1 MKKSLSILLV
11 LLLIIVSM
19 TGCTTKES
27 TTAQTNTSQ
36 TEAGTVA
43 ESQPAKQEITV
54 RYIS

>member
-1 MKKSLSILLV
+1 
-11 LLLIIVSM
+11 M